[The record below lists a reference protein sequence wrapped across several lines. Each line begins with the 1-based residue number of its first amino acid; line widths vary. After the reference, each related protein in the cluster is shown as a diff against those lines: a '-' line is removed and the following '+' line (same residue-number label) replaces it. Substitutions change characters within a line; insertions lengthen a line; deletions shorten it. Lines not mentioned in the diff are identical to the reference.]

1 VSAASVLPSKMTN
14 YECPRCGHE
23 LRDFQSS
30 GFCEGCGQRLVVGED
45 GTKSKRGLSITVLEV
60 IAFAFAFIAKANGAN
75 VIATFFVFMVVSFVG
90 FGLIVL
96 WQRAVKPTGV
106 RLREAGLVGIGHDMG
121 DKVAE
126 VMKPILYGKQGKL
139 ADEIRSHIIT
149 NHVNPAR
156 SRKQGELSLR
166 AGDIHRELSLKNR
179 MPAVCG
185 VLGGEKLQ
193 QEAHIMRIA
202 TSGPIPS
209 ATAEFRFK
217 IL

>member
-1 VSAASVLPSKMTN
+1 MTN
-14 YECPRCGHE
+14 YSCPRCGHE

-30 GFCEGCGQRLVVGED
+30 GFCEGCGQRLVVSEYEAK
-45 GTKSKRGLSITVLEV
+45 GTRGLSVTLLEV
-60 IAFAFAFIAKANGAN
+60 VAFAFAFIAKANGAN
-75 VIATFFVFMVVSFVG
+75 VVATFFVFIVVSLVG
-90 FGLIVL
+90 VGLMIL

-106 RLREAGLVGIGHDMG
+106 RFREAGLVGVGQDIG
-121 DKVAE
+121 DKVSA
-126 VMKPILYGKQGKL
+126 VMKPVLYGKQWRL

-156 SRKQGELSLR
+156 SRTQGELALR

-193 QEAHIMRIA
+193 QEAHIVRIG